1 MSAMKH
7 ILFIGGIFFMFT
19 SCRQE
24 NMLFFPVT
32 LPADHIF
39 TFNNAFQE
47 YFFKVDEKTQLNGLL
62 FRADSSKGLVF
73 YLHGNSGC
81 IDSWGHIA
89 DVYLENNYDLFVL
102 DYRGYGKSQG
112 SISSEKQLHSDVQ
125 IVYDSLKKM
134 YDEKDIVIIGNSIG
148 TGLATKLAS
157 TNSPKRLILNAPYYS
172 MIDLAHQYIKFMPSF
187 IIRYKLKTNE
197 YITQV
202 KCPVTIFHGDQDEV
216 IYVGSSEKLKKLF
229 KEGDQLFI
237 LEGQQHNGINEN
249 VKYQTELRKLL
260 N

>member
-1 MSAMKH
+1 MNH
-7 ILFIGGIFFMFT
+7 ILFLGKIFFMT
-19 SCRQE
+19 SSYRQE
-24 NMLFFPVT
+24 DMLFFPDT
-32 LPADHIF
+32 LPANHAF
-39 TFNNAFQE
+39 TFNNTFQE
-47 YFFKVDEKTQLNGLL
+47 YFFKVDEKTNLHGLL
-62 FRADSSKGLVF
+62 FRTDSSKGLIF

-81 IDSWGHIA
+81 IDSWGTVA
-89 DVYLENNYDLFVL
+89 DVYLNNNYDLFIL

-112 SISSEKQLHSDVQ
+112 SISSENQLHNDVQ

-134 YDEKDIVIIGNSIG
+134 YKEKDIVIIGSSIG

-172 MIDLAHQYIKFMPSF
+172 MIDLAHQYIKILPSF
-187 IIRYKLKTNE
+187 LIRYKLKTNE

-237 LEGQQHNGINEN
+237 LEGQRHNGINEN
-249 VKYQTELRKLL
+249 VKYQTELKKLL
-260 N
+260 H